1 MKRKIIF
8 IILVIINILFFM
20 HTLNAKAIKTNNDEY
35 KIEEKTYDYKIL
47 IYYPIT
53 KYPTLNNNIKENI
66 LPYLKEFKSSLKYI
80 PEQKNQ
86 YYSLIILYENYEYKN
101 YISYVFRIE
110 DYTGG
115 AHPNHRMYTVVYDK
129 EKNKVISIEDLIK
142 YNNQILNIFSKI
154 SREKLKNNKRIVSA
168 SMFFEGTRPK
178 KENFINF
185 AFTKDGI
192 LLFYPYYQIAPYSE
206 GEFNVIIPYDN
217 INKHYNK

>member
-1 MKRKIIF
+1 
-8 IILVIINILFFM
+8 M

-53 KYPTLNNNIKENI
+53 KYPTLNKNIKENI

-217 INKHYNK
+217 INKLYNK

>member
-1 MKRKIIF
+1 MKLETQRLLLRNYKDTDLEDYWEF
-8 IILVIINILFFM
+8 VSQANVGPRCGWGVY
-20 HTLNAKAIKTNNDEY
+20 TDKQKAAER
-35 KIEEKTYDYKIL
+35 
-47 IYYPIT
+47 
-53 KYPTLNNNIKENI
+53 
-66 LPYLKEFKSSLKYI
+66 LKY
-80 PEQKNQ
+80 E
-86 YYSLIILYENYEYKN
+86 
-101 YISYVFRIE
+101 ISKPLQFAIVL
-110 DYTGG
+110 
-115 AHPNHRMYTVVYDK
+115 K

-217 INKHYNK
+217 INKLYNK